1 MQKGWSVQ
9 KTTLSFSLWPV
20 SAQNLQQKDGY
31 LSQNDFGSRFSAI
44 ACRFFLVPMA
54 HFGIESIAKKDG
66 YPSQNDF
73 ALFAL
78 WLVFGIEGLMQ
89 KGWSVQKMTLS
100 FSQWPVSAQNLQ
112 RKGRIPSSKRL
123 RVPLQRDSV
132 SALRKVSVLPKLNVI
147 GRNEPL
153 LYLRVSIVYMD
164 RSMHRFLRRS
174 CIF

>member
-112 RKGRIPSSKRL
+112 RKGRIPFSKRL

-132 SALRKVSVLPKLNVI
+132 SVFSRPNGSFRHRIYSEK
-147 GRNEPL
+147 GRVPFSKRLCPVPEG
-153 LYLRVSIVYMD
+153 D
-164 RSMHRFLRRS
+164 RLRRWRL
-174 CIF
+174 